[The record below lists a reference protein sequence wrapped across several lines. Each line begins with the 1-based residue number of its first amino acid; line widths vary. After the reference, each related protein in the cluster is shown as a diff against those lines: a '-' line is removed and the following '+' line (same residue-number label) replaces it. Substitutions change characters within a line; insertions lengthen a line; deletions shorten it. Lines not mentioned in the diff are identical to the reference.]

1 MTVNPYLKLM
11 AEKAASDLF
20 FTTGAPVC
28 MKLDGLTQRISKTP
42 LQPGTTKKIAYEIMS
57 DQQIKDFELTKE
69 MNLGISIAGGGRYR
83 VNIYYQRGEVSL
95 VIRYI
100 KHEIPSLE
108 KLGLP
113 DVLRRMVMKQNGLI
127 LVVGSTGSGK
137 STSLASMIEH
147 RNNQQSGHILTI
159 EDPIEYIFTHKK
171 SIIGQREVGLDTLSY
186 DNALREAMREAP
198 DVIMIGEVRDRITM
212 EAAMSYADTG
222 HLCLTT
228 LHAVNANQAL
238 DRVINLFPTDARNQI
253 LMDLSLNLAGII
265 SQRLIPSTDGGR
277 IPAVEVLINTPY
289 ISELVRKG
297 EFGEIKAIMEK
308 GAATGMQTFD
318 QCLHELFKMEKITM
332 DDALNFADSRSNLEW
347 QINFGGGVKSISE
360 RSDEDDLSFNTEN
373 TDDVGF
379 DGGAEINPPTL
390 STPLPDLSELQ
401 SNEDGSEQLKSF
413 NDVSLDHDL
422 NEDALDDEDDD
433 FFDSVKS
440 MFSDDKPSK

>member
-1 MTVNPYLKLM
+1 MTITPYLKKM
-11 AEKAASDLF
+11 AEKSASDLF

-28 MKLDGLTQRISKTP
+28 MKLNGVTQKVSKTA
-42 LQPGTTKKIAYEIMS
+42 LQPGTAKKIAYEIMS
-57 DQQIKDFELTKE
+57 EQQIKEFEMTKE

-100 KHEIPSLE
+100 KHEIPSID

-113 DVLRRMVMKQNGLI
+113 EILRGLVMKQNGLI

-137 STSLASMIEH
+137 STTLASMIEH
-147 RNNQQSGHILTI
+147 RNVLESGHILTI

-198 DVIMIGEVRDRITM
+198 DVIMIGEVRDRLTM

-238 DRVINLFPTDARNQI
+238 DRIINFFPTDARNQI

-265 SQRLIPSTDGGR
+265 SQRLVPSTDGGR
-277 IPAVEVLINTPY
+277 LPAVEILINTPY
-289 ISELVRKG
+289 ISELIRKG
-297 EFGEIKAIMEK
+297 NFGEIKEVMEK
-308 GAATGMQTFD
+308 GGAVGMQTFD
-318 QCLHELFKMEKITM
+318 QCLHDLYKIDKITM

-347 QINFGGGVKSISE
+347 QINFGGGVKSVGE
-360 RSDEDDLSFNTEN
+360 RDDDLELSDQSVNMESE
-373 TDDVGF
+373 DIHSD
-379 DGGAEINPPTL
+379 PPTL
-390 STPLPDLSELQ
+390 STPLPDLSEFQ
-401 SNEDGSEQLKSF
+401 MEGSDEELKSF
-413 NDVSLDHDL
+413 SEVSLDHDL
-422 NEDALDDEDDD
+422 NVDAIEDDD
-433 FFDSVKS
+433 DDGFFDSVKS
-440 MFSDDKPSK
+440 MFSDDKPSKK

>member
-1 MTVNPYLKLM
+1 MTISPYLKLM

-28 MKLDGLTQRISKTP
+28 MKLNGVTQKVSKSP
-42 LQPGTTKKIAYEIMS
+42 LQPGTAKKIAYEIMS
-57 DQQIKDFELTKE
+57 DQQIKDFEMTKE
-69 MNLGISIAGGGRYR
+69 MNLGISIVGGGRYR

-100 KHEIPSLE
+100 KHEIPSID

-113 DVLRRMVMKQNGLI
+113 DVLRGLVMKQNGLV

-147 RNNQQSGHILTI
+147 RNTQKSGHILTI

-198 DVIMIGEVRDRITM
+198 DVIMIGEVRDRLTM

-238 DRVINLFPTDARNQI
+238 DRIINFFPTDARNQI
-253 LMDLSLNLAGII
+253 LMDLSLNLAGIV
-265 SQRLIPSTDGGR
+265 SQRLVQSTDGGR

-289 ISELVRKG
+289 ISELIRKG
-297 EFGEIKAIMEK
+297 DFGEIKEVMEK
-308 GAATGMQTFD
+308 GAAVGMQTFD
-318 QCLHELFKMEKITM
+318 QCLHDLFKMEKITL
-332 DDALNFADSRSNLEW
+332 DDALNSADSRSNLEW
-347 QINFGGGVKSISE
+347 QINFGGGVKSVGE
-360 RSDEDDLSFNTEN
+360 REDDELELNSEG
-373 TDDVGF
+373 VELG
-379 DGGAEINPPTL
+379 DGDLDSNPPTL

-401 SNEDGSEQLKSF
+401 MQEDGDEPKSLSE
-413 NDVSLDHDL
+413 VSLDHDL
-422 NEDALDDEDDD
+422 NIDAIEDDD
-433 FFDSVKS
+433 DDGFFDSVKS
-440 MFSDDKPSK
+440 MFSDDNPSKK